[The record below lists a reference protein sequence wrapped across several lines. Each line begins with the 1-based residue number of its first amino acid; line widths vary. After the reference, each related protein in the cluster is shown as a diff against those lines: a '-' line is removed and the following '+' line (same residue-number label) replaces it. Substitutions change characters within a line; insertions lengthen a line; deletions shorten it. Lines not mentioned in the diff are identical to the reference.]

1 MLDFVKFP
9 LFPLLGLS
17 SVSMDIISSILSESF
32 KNISSIKRCNCPDG
46 VRRGTKSKYCLVVSR
61 LGETPGTYREIKTI
75 KSIKTL
81 DERNIFEIV
90 LSSSFAPRLL
100 LLDIRDFR
108 EL

>member
-1 MLDFVKFP
+1 MQ
-9 LFPLLGLS
+9 LS
-17 SVSMDIISSILSESF
+17 RWGQE
-32 KNISSIKRCNCPDG
+32 
-46 VRRGTKSKYCLVVSR
+46 GTKSKYCLVVSG
-61 LGETPGTYREIKTI
+61 LGETLGRADSGYIETIKT
-75 KSIKTL
+75 IKTL

>member
-61 LGETPGTYREIKTI
+61 LGETLGTYREIKTI

-81 DERNIFEIV
+81 DERNIFETV